1 MKAKVLKLASLF
13 LAIAM
18 MACLFAACGG
28 DKKDSG
34 DSDETEIWYQCPDCE
49 YLTQEKFEVCPECGA
64 DNPAA
69 DDPADGNDGDEPADG
84 NDTSS
89 KLSGGNKPG
98 PSGGGSGSGGGKGNY
113 TFAADPYS
121 DIPASVKGSTVDV
134 LLWRD
139 AQKVDTALV
148 KAFEK
153 KTGIKVNLIT
163 TANNSAAYAT
173 KLASLI
179 SAGNAPDVVNLGAAN
194 FPAWAITSL
203 EPIDPEMF
211 RLDDKFWN
219 KNVMDQYKINGNY
232 YGVSTAGSWYCD
244 DTSYVTYYYPEKL
257 KGMGVTQMPYDLYK
271 AGKWNTDAVANLAR
285 KVHEKGNTYY
295 GISIQTNTI
304 SNPYMLAAGAD
315 FVKYNGKEYTSN
327 LSNATVLKYQQMLAQ
342 WYQDGLVTGWDSTGL
357 ANGTVGL
364 FDAIAYGLYV
374 DARWFT
380 TLSDPG
386 VLDAVPVAGNATPA
400 NAKLWGVGKGANNVE
415 AAVYFIRFFI
425 DPESFNYTDEFK
437 SMKATFED
445 DQMYEVWKI
454 ITAADRPHTENI
466 AIGALTYYD
475 TSAYGNLTS
484 KLSTTTAANIKT
496 VLDEYGAT
504 MKAACNKANKYL
516 GRAQKK
522 PSYVK

>member
-28 DKKDSG
+28 GDKKDSG
-34 DSDETEIWYQCPDCE
+34 DSGETEIWYQCPDCE
-49 YLTQEKFEVCPECGA
+49 YLTQEKFETCPECGA
-64 DNPAA
+64 ANPGGAEDPT
-69 DDPADGNDGDEPADG
+69 DDPADASSQ
-84 NDTSS
+84 TSA
-89 KLSGGNKPG
+89 GNKPG
-98 PSGGGSGSGGGKGNY
+98 KPGSSGSSSGGNY
-113 TFAADPYS
+113 VFSADPYA
-121 DIPASVKGSTVDV
+121 DIPASLKGSTVDV

-139 AQKVDTALV
+139 PQKVDTALV
-148 KAFEK
+148 EAFEK
-153 KTGIKVNLIT
+153 KTGIKVNLIST
-163 TANNSAAYAT
+163 PNNSAAYAT

-179 SAGNAPDVVNLGAAN
+179 SSGDAPDVVNLGASN

-203 EPIDPEMF
+203 EPIDPKTF

-219 KNVMDQYKINGNY
+219 KTIMDQYKINGNY
-232 YGVSTAGSWYCD
+232 YGVSTEGSWYCD

-257 KGMGVTQMPYDLYK
+257 KGMGITTMPYDLYK
-271 AGKWNTDAVANLAR
+271 AGKWNTDAVANIAR
-285 KVHEKGNTYY
+285 KVHEKGNTYF
-295 GISIQTNTI
+295 GVSIQTNTI
-304 SNPYMLAAGAD
+304 SNPYMLAAGVD
-315 FVKYNGKEYTSN
+315 FVKYDGKEYTSN

-357 ANGTVGL
+357 QNGTVGL
-364 FDAIAYGLYV
+364 FDAISYGLYV
-374 DARWFT
+374 DSKWFPQ
-380 TLSDPG
+380 LSDPG
-386 VLDAVPVAGNATPA
+386 VLDAVPIAGKATPS
-400 NAKLWGVGKGANNVE
+400 NAKLWGVGKGAKNVE
-415 AAVYFIRFFI
+415 AGVFFIRFFI
-425 DPESFNYTDEFK
+425 DPKSFDYTSFG
-437 SMKATFED
+437 SMKGTFED
-445 DQMYEVWKI
+445 DQMYAVWQD
-454 ITAADRPHTENI
+454 ITSSKKPHTENI

-475 TSAYGNLTS
+475 SSAYGNLTS

>member
-1 MKAKVLKLASLF
+1 MNAKVIKVASLF

-18 MACLFAACGG
+18 MACLFAACG
-28 DKKDSG
+28 KKQEASG
-34 DSDETEIWYQCPDCE
+34 SIYVCGNCGYEATEQF
-49 YLTQEKFEVCPECGA
+49 TNCPECQTEA
-64 DNPAA
+64 PDTTPE
-69 DDPADGNDGDEPADG
+69 DGNNATDGG
-84 NDTSS
+84 DTSS
-89 KLSGGNKPG
+89 KLSAGQQ
-98 PSGGGSGSGGGKGNY
+98 GGGKDEGKDEGGKKGKY

-148 KAFEK
+148 EAFEK

-163 TANNSAAYAT
+163 TPNNSAAYAT

-179 SAGNAPDVVNLGAAN
+179 SSGDAPDVVNLGASN

-203 EPIDPEMF
+203 EPIDEEMF

-219 KNVMDQYKINGNY
+219 KNIMDQYKINGNY

-257 KGMGVTQMPYDLYK
+257 KGMGITTMPYDLYK
-271 AGKWNTDAVANLAR
+271 AGKWNTDAVASIAR
-285 KVHEKGNTYY
+285 KVHEKGNTYK
-295 GISIQTNTI
+295 GVSIQTNTI

-327 LSNATVLKYQQMLAQ
+327 LSNSTVLKYQQMLAQ

-357 ANGTVGL
+357 QNGTVGL
-364 FDAIAYGLYV
+364 FDAISYGMYI
-374 DARWFT
+374 DAKWFT
-380 TLSDPG
+380 VVSDPS
-386 VLDAVPVAGNATPA
+386 VIDCVPVAGNATPS

-415 AAVYFIRFFI
+415 AGVYFIRFFI
-425 DPESFNYTDEFK
+425 DPKSFDYTSFK
-437 SMKATFED
+437 SMKGTFED
-445 DQMYEVWKI
+445 DQMYAVWQD
-454 ITAADRPHTENI
+454 ITSANKKHVENM
-466 AIGALTYYD
+466 AIGCLTYYD

-484 KLSTTTAANIKT
+484 KLSATTAANIKT